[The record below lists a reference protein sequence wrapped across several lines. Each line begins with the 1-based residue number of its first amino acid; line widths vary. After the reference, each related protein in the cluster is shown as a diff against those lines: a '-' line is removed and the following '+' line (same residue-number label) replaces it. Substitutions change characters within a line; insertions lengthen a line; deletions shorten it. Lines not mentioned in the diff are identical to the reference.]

1 MSIGAGY
8 QNSVPGLGF
17 PVLIHLSSEHTGPDG
32 GLASGQKGHCSC
44 GWAQSNPLLG
54 GTCPTCPLPVPG
66 RQEPWSLVLNALFPL
81 GQCGQELLS
90 SQITRV

>member
-1 MSIGAGY
+1 MGRGIKTLSQDLGSLFEYTSPLSTRVWTVGWALVKRVIVAVCGHSQTLSWEAP
-8 QNSVPGLGF
+8 VPPVP
-17 PVLIHLSSEHTGPDG
+17 PVL
-32 GLASGQKGHCSC
+32 
-44 GWAQSNPLLG
+44 
-54 GTCPTCPLPVPG
+54 G